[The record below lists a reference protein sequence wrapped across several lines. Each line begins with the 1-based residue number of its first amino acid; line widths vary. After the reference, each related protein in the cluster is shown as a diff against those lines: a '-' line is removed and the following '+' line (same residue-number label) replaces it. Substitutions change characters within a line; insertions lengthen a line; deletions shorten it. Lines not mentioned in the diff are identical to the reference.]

1 MQKAGEGLG
10 RFSAKKRLRELIPFF
25 FVFIFVRSLIGGPR
39 VLSPPPPTLRQNID
53 YKVLNY
59 KIFKTKDLAECF

>member
-39 VLSPPPPTLRQNID
+39 VLSPPLRQKLD

>member
-39 VLSPPPPTLRQNID
+39 VLSPPFAP
-53 YKVLNY
+53 
-59 KIFKTKDLAECF
+59 KT

>member
-39 VLSPPPPTLRQNID
+39 VLSPTLRQNID